1 MRKES
6 GFTGETGF
14 TLMELMIVIA
24 IIGILAAI
32 AIPQYAQYIEDPK
45 AQVVAADF
53 KEAVDA
59 ATAATAAAQTGQVTN
74 VYQTLQGST
83 FMDGAVHGDAIYEN
97 APAFVVGTPTVCGQI
112 GLSAST
118 IGHNGAFPLQGASP
132 YVVRADNT
140 GCPDNIGV
148 LIGAAP
154 CAGGFT
160 HAVTTGFTIAENGG
174 V

>member
-6 GFTGETGF
+6 GFT
-14 TLMELMIVIA
+14 LIELMIVIA

-59 ATAATAAAQTGQVTN
+59 ATAAAAAAQTGQVTN

-83 FMDGAVHGDAIYEN
+83 FMDGAVHGDAVYEN
-97 APAFVVGTPTVCGQI
+97 APAFVVGVPTVCGQVS
-112 GLSAST
+112 LSTST
-118 IGHNGAFPLQGASP
+118 ISPNNGFP
-132 YVVRADNT
+132 YVVKADNT

-148 LIGAAP
+148 LIGAALS
-154 CAGGFT
+154 AEGFT
-160 HAVTTGFTIAENGG
+160 HAVTTGVVVTENGG
-174 V
+174 VTP